1 MLWHS
6 VTNVTRS
13 EKQAISADI
22 HVPSD
27 SPWFDGHFPAEPI
40 LPGVAQIRMV
50 LDTISKARKRNFNV
64 TGVRRVRFK
73 QIIRPDDP
81 LTIEAAPL
89 EQKDG
94 AYSFRITVRDEIVCS
109 GVMTVEQKEKNQ
121 NVSGNQR
128 WTNYPARSADHDR

>member
-94 AYSFRITVRDEIVCS
+94 AYSFRITVRHEIVCS
-109 GVMTVEQKEKNQ
+109 GVMTVEQQEVQLEQKEKNQ

-128 WTNYPARSADHDR
+128 

>member
-27 SPWFDGHFPAEPI
+27 SPWFNGHFPLEPI

-50 LDTISKARKRNFNV
+50 LDTISKARNRNFNV

-81 LTIEAAPL
+81 LKIEAAPL

-109 GVMTVEQKEKNQ
+109 GVMTVEQQDNQLEQKEKNQ

-128 WTNYPARSADHDR
+128 